1 MRRRGFAL
9 IEVLVALAFIGLALP
24 ALLIRMQG
32 IVSSTIYYEEKTYAY
47 WVADNRLEEL
57 KAEKLLNK
65 RVSRVR
71 KDMDVVE
78 YGGREWQVNLLV
90 EEMPMPEIL
99 QPAKLYRVTIDVALN
114 ENPDRNLASIDGY
127 FSE

>member
-1 MRRRGFAL
+1 MRSRGFAL

-32 IVSSTIYYEEKTYAY
+32 IVSSTIYYEEKTYAH
-47 WVADNRLEEL
+47 WVADNRLEQL
-57 KAEKLLNK
+57 KAEAQLN
-65 RVSRVR
+65 RPVSRVR
-71 KDMDVVE
+71 KDSDIVE

-90 EEMPMPEIL
+90 EEMPMPPIL
-99 QPAKLYRVTIDVALN
+99 EPAKLFRVNIEVALQ
-114 ENPDRNLASIDGY
+114 ENPDRKLANIAGY